1 MMLILMIIVI
11 AIVFP
16 GLVYLGLSYFIAYAA
31 VHQNR
36 QTVPNNPGDYGLKFE
51 DVEFSAADGVK
62 IKGWLI
68 PGELNKVVVMTH
80 VAGLTKYGSSTGYKN
95 PTKMYN
101 REIEFLKTAQHLHQA
116 GCWVLMFDFRNHGE
130 SGPDPNKGMASIGLK
145 EYQDVTAALK
155 YIGSRREIKDASIGF
170 ASFCMGANSTIIAM
184 SKNPEVFTN
193 VKCLFLV
200 QPISMEVFLRTYL
213 GTFITPAGDRL
224 FMPAVKKFVVLM
236 GALPLENMSPRDYA
250 KDITVPAMYVQA
262 RNDPWTE
269 LSDIQS
275 FYANTPDNP
284 KEFIWIENTKH
295 RYETYSY
302 FQDNPEIMLAWLK
315 RWV

>member
-1 MMLILMIIVI
+1 MMILLIIVI
-11 AIVFP
+11 VFVF
-16 GLVYLGLSYFIAYAA
+16 LALAYLGLSYFIAYSAM
-31 VHQNR
+31 HQNR
-36 QTVPNNPGDYGLKFE
+36 QTVPKNPGDYGLKYE
-51 DVEFSAADGVK
+51 NMEFKSADGVM
-62 IKGWLI
+62 IKGWLV
-68 PGELNKVVVMTH
+68 PGEMNKVIVMTH
-80 VAGLTKYGSSTGYKN
+80 VAGLTKYGSTTGYKN
-95 PTKMYN
+95 ITKMYN
-101 REIEFLKTAQHLHQA
+101 REIEFIKTAQHLHRA
-116 GCWVLMFDFRNHGE
+116 GYWVLMFDFRNHGE

-155 YIGSRREIKDASIGF
+155 YIGGRDELKNADIGF

-184 SKNPEVFTN
+184 SKNPEAFKN
-193 VKCLFLV
+193 VKCFFLV

-213 GTFITPAGDRL
+213 GTFITPRGARL
-224 FMPAVKKFVVLM
+224 FMPMVKKFVVLL
-236 GALPLENMSPRDYA
+236 GALPLDKMSPLDYA

-269 LSDIQS
+269 LSDVQS

-302 FQDNPEIMLAWLK
+302 FQDNPDIMLAWLK
-315 RWV
+315 RWM